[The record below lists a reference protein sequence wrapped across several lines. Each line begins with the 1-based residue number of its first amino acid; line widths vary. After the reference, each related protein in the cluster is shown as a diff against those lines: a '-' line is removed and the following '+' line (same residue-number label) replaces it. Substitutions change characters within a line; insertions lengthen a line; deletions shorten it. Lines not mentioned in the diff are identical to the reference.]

1 MTKAFLK
8 QTLTMITAAFGL
20 VAALAWNSAI
30 QALIQRFFPGPSAG
44 VRSALIYAVIITAVT
59 VAITYWI
66 GQVDAR
72 LEKDDKKTS
81 KKN

>member
-8 QTLTMITAAFGL
+8 QTLTLVTAAFSL

-30 QALIQRFFPGPSAG
+30 QALIQRFFPGPVAG
-44 VRSALIYAVIITAVT
+44 VRSAVLYAIIITAIT

-72 LEKDDKKTS
+72 IEKSEKK
-81 KKN
+81 K